1 MRTDCG
7 CIEIKHEPLEFE
19 ITGPVPNLT
28 KYPFVLPNTS
38 EEDWCRLKN
47 KIIFDF
53 QDVVKKLECG
63 IQPDIEL
70 LLEEISIL
78 YMNSNCGF
86 GVTKKMYASDPEE
99 DYFLRH
105 SNLLSEFNTQEE
117 KDQVLRNLGIY
128 NTLQELSE
136 TTITA
141 EEVES
146 IVNSKINPV
155 NTKINN
161 SNSKIALLESALGMK
176 IGYVFTEDG
185 MCYGFSDRDSYNSW
199 VTSGKSKNSPLII
212 VSWQQ
217 GKTESDTPTP
227 TPTPTTYNTYYK
239 ATNSE
244 FTGTDLSSFQS
255 TASKE
260 FQFGVNNTYFYIV
273 TAGYTLKQV
282 IGGTIDILYNNL
294 LNNNPM
300 TLTRTWTSN
309 GITYKVYEFHSAANY
324 ENVISVTCV

>member
-28 KYPFVLPNTS
+28 KCPFILPNTS
-38 EEDWCRLKN
+38 EEDWCRLKS

-53 QDVVKKLECG
+53 QDIVKKLECG

-128 NTLQELSE
+128 DTLQEISE

-199 VTSGKSKNSPLII
+199 VISGKSKNSPLII

-217 GKTESDTPTP
+217 GKIESDTPTP

-300 TLTRTWTSN
+300 TLTRTWTSS